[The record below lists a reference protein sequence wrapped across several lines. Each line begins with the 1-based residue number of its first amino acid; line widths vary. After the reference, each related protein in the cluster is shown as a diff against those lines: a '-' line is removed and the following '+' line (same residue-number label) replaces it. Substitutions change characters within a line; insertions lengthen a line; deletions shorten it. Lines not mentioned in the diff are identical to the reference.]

1 MPKLKIQGRAVDSL
15 NSLDPLKVPRTEA
28 VRKTESLQV
37 TRRETVI
44 VSTDRGGVAD
54 TVEIEANDDSI
65 LVLHLDGGFQ
75 LFCRHDQFRE
85 DFPNLQRDAGG
96 AYRIDPNLGLQGANR
111 QVGSLILKALEVFDV
126 KPHESVA
133 LSLAARVERQ
143 LERAPGLYRLS
154 LSPEFRLSDSG
165 LGNADLAKPA
175 LIFIHGTASS
185 SRGSFQAL
193 SLTTRGSSIDFAAR
207 LSELYGENVFA
218 FEHKTLTESPVHN
231 ALQLAQALPANLELH
246 LVSHS
251 RGGLIGDLLALG
263 QLQPDVDL
271 AAIDT
276 LFNGHSDR
284 AALTELLVVLKQRK
298 PLIKRYVRVACPA
311 RGTTL
316 VSGRADRW
324 FSMLLSLFGQLLDHL
339 ADPLLAKIYEAL
351 QDFLMA
357 VAHERTNPALLP
369 GLEAMLPT
377 SALVRLLN
385 LPGLRSSAALSVIAG
400 STEGKDFLSKIKW
413 VVPDTFYSGQHDLIV
428 NFASMD
434 GGVAREVERS
444 FPDKGPDVNHLSYF
458 FNSSTRQALLDGL
471 TRKDEANDGFQ
482 KFEFKQVEIPSR
494 TVQRF
499 VAGSRPLVFVLPGM
513 FGSQLCAGDQ
523 PIWPDDWQLTIGGLG
538 KLAIDAKGVTAASLI
553 DGYYGKIVQY
563 LGATH
568 EVIPF
573 PFDWRLSLQVEAR
586 RLADEIDKRVTDRQP
601 LRIIGHSMG
610 GLLARVMLAQNP
622 ALWTRIKTNPGGRML
637 MLGTPNTGTYE
648 ILRMLTGESRIVR
661 QLSVLDV
668 RRNPNEKLA
677 ILSGYPGLLELLPH
691 DFLRAGAWA
700 ELSKADPRLLD
711 RVRGSL
717 AGAAATRKLLDESP
731 FDERMIY
738 VAGLAANTPVSMS
751 TAGGKITF
759 MATSK
764 GDGRVPWA
772 TGIPKD
778 VSAYYSTAQHG
789 DLTNYEPDFPALL
802 ELLESG
808 ATTRLPKQPALI
820 NGLNTQAPMSPD
832 VDEILPNRRD
842 LAAAAMGASN
852 NSSTVIIPKSF
863 NEKIRVEVVHGNL
876 AFARHTVAVGHYA
889 GDSIVGAEAQID
901 QHLGGRLNVHNQLG
915 VYPDR
920 IGSAEVFLNSDKT
933 SRPSGAVVVGLGKV
947 CALTPKGLQET
958 FYNAMLRYAL
968 AAKECPD
975 DRFQHPRNSGITT
988 LLVGTMANVLT
999 IEESLTAI
1007 LRAVEAANVALNSA
1021 SAHQAPFRIHE
1032 VEVMELWE
1040 DRAILATE
1048 ALMRISRTPEMKD
1061 LLDPVPRVGIRDG
1074 GLRRYASGGEESWWS
1089 RLRITQDAE
1098 RGPLKFALFTNR
1110 ARTEVEE
1117 VAEPERAGALIE
1129 SAIASPAID
1138 MTVSQALFEMLVPN
1152 RLKEYA
1158 PELTRLVLMVD
1169 ENSARYPW
1177 ELLHDRMG
1185 RHNRPLAVDTGL
1197 IRQLE
1202 LDDYRPVVVQ
1212 SDQSTALVVANP
1224 VTTKYPSLEGAEA
1237 EGQQVAEALK
1247 GLRVEVKEHIHS
1259 TGAAIRRDLYAG
1271 SYRILHLAGHGVHRY
1286 QTYDMPAPVSG
1297 MIIGDD
1303 DFLTP
1308 AEIGQLR
1315 PVPELV
1321 FLNCCHLG
1329 RTDIGRTD
1337 VVAANLAVEFI
1348 RIGVRAVIAAGW
1360 TVDDQAASTFATQF
1374 YQQFLDGVAFG
1385 EAVRV
1390 AREVTFQNHQHVN
1403 TWGAYQ
1409 CYGDPGYRFTNAGPS
1424 ANSARPDPPMVL
1436 PSQLALE
1443 INNLAS
1449 RAKAAQTQDRLWIE
1463 IDLKKL
1469 EKREGVDG
1477 DWWDR
1482 PDVQAALG
1490 NLYGELGNYGK
1501 AIELY
1506 RKAAASE
1513 SSTVPIRTIEQEA
1526 NLRSR
1531 GAARDFVE
1539 GTIPLPKFLQ
1549 QIQLAIERI
1558 NVALSFGET
1567 SERCRV
1573 KASAYKRR
1581 ATFVE
1586 DDADRIESL
1595 KTMTAAYLDADRLCS
1610 APGEHSDPK
1619 MNSLLGSI
1627 VLRWFDATAPEEMG
1641 KSQRK
1646 ALQESIDEGRRR
1658 ASAHPSFWN
1667 SVIEPDGRLVQQLAS
1682 GQLSES
1688 DAVAIGSMYRNAIS
1702 QGSSPREVSTV
1713 VEHLDF
1719 VGRMAG
1725 RAGKPELEQA
1735 MGRVVSVLKWGAAG

>member
-1 MPKLKIQGRAVDSL
+1 
-15 NSLDPLKVPRTEA
+15 
-28 VRKTESLQV
+28 
-37 TRRETVI
+37 
-44 VSTDRGGVAD
+44 
-54 TVEIEANDDSI
+54 
-65 LVLHLDGGFQ
+65 
-75 LFCRHDQFRE
+75 
-85 DFPNLQRDAGG
+85 
-96 AYRIDPNLGLQGANR
+96 
-111 QVGSLILKALEVFDV
+111 
-126 KPHESVA
+126 
-133 LSLAARVERQ
+133 
-143 LERAPGLYRLS
+143 
-154 LSPEFRLSDSG
+154 
-165 LGNADLAKPA
+165 
-175 LIFIHGTASS
+175 
-185 SRGSFQAL
+185 
-193 SLTTRGSSIDFAAR
+193 
-207 LSELYGENVFA
+207 
-218 FEHKTLTESPVHN
+218 
-231 ALQLAQALPANLELH
+231 
-246 LVSHS
+246 
-251 RGGLIGDLLALG
+251 
-263 QLQPDVDL
+263 
-271 AAIDT
+271 
-276 LFNGHSDR
+276 
-284 AALTELLVVLKQRK
+284 
-298 PLIKRYVRVACPA
+298 
-311 RGTTL
+311 
-316 VSGRADRW
+316 
-324 FSMLLSLFGQLLDHL
+324 
-339 ADPLLAKIYEAL
+339 
-351 QDFLMA
+351 MA

-377 SALVRLLN
+377 SALVRFLN
-385 LPGLRSSAALSVIAG
+385 MPGLKSAAALSVIAG
-400 STEGKDFLSKIKW
+400 STEGKDFLSKLKW
-413 VVPDTFYSGQHDLIV
+413 IVPDTFYGGQHDLIV

-482 KFEFKQVEIPSR
+482 KFEPKQVEMPSR
-494 TVQRF
+494 TVQRLI
-499 VAGSRPLVFVLPGM
+499 AGSRPIVFVLPGM
-513 FGSQLCAGDQ
+513 FGSQLYAGDQ
-523 PIWPDDWQLTIGGLG
+523 PIWPDDWQLTIGGLA
-538 KLAIDAKGVTAASLI
+538 KLAIDAKGVTAPSMI

-568 EVIPF
+568 EVVPF

-586 RLADEIDKRVTDRQP
+586 RLADEVGKRLTDRQP
-601 LRIIGHSMG
+601 LRILGHSMG

-622 ALWTRIKTNPGGRML
+622 ALWTRIKANPGGRL
-637 MLGTPNTGTYE
+637 VMLGTPNGGTYE
-648 ILRMLTGESRIVR
+648 ILRILTGESRIVR
-661 QLSVLDV
+661 QLSLLDDHH
-668 RRNPNEKLA
+668 NPNEILD
-677 ILSGYPGLLELLPH
+677 ILSGYPGLLELLPP
-691 DFLRAGAWA
+691 DFFEAGAWA

-717 AGAAATRKLLDESP
+717 AGAASTRKLLDETP
-731 FDERMIY
+731 FDERMLYI
-738 VAGLAANTPVSMS
+738 AGLGANTPVSVI
-751 TAGGKITF
+751 TAGGKIAF
-759 MATSK
+759 MATSE

-772 TGIPKD
+772 TGIPED
-778 VSAYYSTAQHG
+778 VSAYYSSAQHG
-789 DLTNYEPDFPALL
+789 DLANYEPDFPALL

-808 ATTRLPKQPALI
+808 STTRLPKQPTMI
-820 NGLNTQAPMSPD
+820 NAFNTQAVMPPE

-852 NSSTVIIPKSF
+852 YTSTVIIPKSS

-901 QHLGGRLNVHNQLG
+901 QHLGGRLSVHNQLG

-920 IGSAEVFLNSDKT
+920 IGSGEVFLNSDKT

-958 FYNAMLRYAL
+958 YYNAMLRYAL

-975 DRFQHPRNSGITT
+975 DRFQHPRNGGITT

-1007 LRAVEAANVALNSA
+1007 LRAVEAANVALDSA
-1021 SAHQAPFRIHE
+1021 SADQVPFRIHE

-1117 VAEPERAGALIE
+1117 VAEPERAAALIE

-1212 SDQSTALVVANP
+1212 SDQQTALVVANP
-1224 VTTKYPSLEGAEA
+1224 ITTKYPSLAGAEA

-1259 TGAAIRRDLYAG
+1259 TGAAIRRDLYTG

-1286 QTYDMPAPVSG
+1286 QTYDMPAPVNG

-1348 RIGVRAVIAAGW
+1348 KIGVRAVIAAGW

-1390 AREVTFQNHQHVN
+1390 AREVTFQNHEHVN

-1409 CYGDPGYRFTNAGPS
+1409 CYGDPGYRFTNGGPS
-1424 ANSARPDPPMVL
+1424 ASSARPDPPMVL

-1443 INNLAS
+1443 IDNLAS

-1463 IDLKKL
+1463 SDLKKL
-1469 EKREGVDG
+1469 EKREGVDD

-1490 NLYGELGNYGK
+1490 NLHGELGNYGK

-1531 GAARDFVE
+1531 GAARDLVE
-1539 GTIPLPKFLQ
+1539 GAILLPKFLE
-1549 QIQLAIERI
+1549 QIQMAIDRI

-1567 SERCRV
+1567 SERWRI

-1586 DDADRIESL
+1586 DDGDRIESL
-1595 KTMTAAYLDADRLCS
+1595 RSMTAAYQEAERLCS
-1610 APGEHSDPK
+1610 APGEYSDPK
-1619 MNSLLGSI
+1619 MNCLLGSI
-1627 VLRWFDATAPEEMG
+1627 VLRWFDAKVPGGIGDQE
-1641 KSQRK
+1641 SK
-1646 ALQESIDEGRRR
+1646 ALQGAIDDGNRR
-1658 ASAHPSFWN
+1658 ADAFPSFWN
-1667 SVIEPDGRLVQQLAS
+1667 SVIEPDGRLVQHLAA
-1682 GQLSES
+1682 GELP
-1688 DAVAIGSMYRNAIS
+1688 DVDNDKIGHLYGRAMS
-1702 QGSSPREVSTV
+1702 QGSSPREAATV

-1719 VGRMAG
+1719 IARMAA
-1725 RAGKPELEQA
+1725 RAGKAGLARAMKRMLELV
-1735 MGRVVSVLKWGAAG
+1735 R